1 MRKHWVREDPQ
12 FYEISEL
19 DWTRESDVEFRR
31 SVPDD
36 PLDDFFDDVPADV
49 FDAVMAQ
56 PEPRQA
62 DAPFAQ
68 PLAIDRWPDVPTR
81 VIAGA
86 DDRFFPTDFQI
97 RVSQD
102 RLGITPD
109 VVPGGHLVALSRPVE
124 LADRLL
130 EYLE

>member
-1 MRKHWVREDPQ
+1 MPPGRPRPASGWLRSKGVPCPT
-12 FYEISEL
+12 
-19 DWTRESDVEFRR
+19 TRSPT
-31 SVPDD
+31 SSTTYP
-36 PLDDFFDDVPADV
+36 PDV

-109 VVPGGHLVALSRPVE
+109 VIPGGHLVALSRPVE

-130 EYLE
+130 SINRA